1 MSETS
6 KSRDP
11 WDRRARIYGRQLA
24 SVQVSHNR
32 ESNEQHQG
40 GQESPSV
47 GWTPMPVQAVDNEIR
62 VLATTTSHGCGT
74 GHRNGEARIGRLGI
88 VFAFDGS
95 SLARNNVG
103 WCRSE
108 AERKACFRPDE
119 AVAAAGR
126 TVFDPFA
133 ELGFARQSSFWFGSQ
148 TPALLMPTRRAAA
161 LGIGGVRE
169 PLAGAGSNRRRRAL
183 SQDRGEACLAPSH
196 RQSPRG
202 RGGRS

>member
-11 WDRRARIYGRQLA
+11 WDRRARIYVRQLA

-40 GQESPSV
+40 GQKSPSV

-88 VFAFDGS
+88 
-95 SLARNNVG
+95 
-103 WCRSE
+103 
-108 AERKACFRPDE
+108 
-119 AVAAAGR
+119 
-126 TVFDPFA
+126 
-133 ELGFARQSSFWFGSQ
+133 
-148 TPALLMPTRRAAA
+148 
-161 LGIGGVRE
+161 GGVRE
-169 PLAGAGSNRRRRAL
+169 PLAGAASNRRRRAL
-183 SQDRGEACLAPSH
+183 SQDRGEAGQCLAPSH